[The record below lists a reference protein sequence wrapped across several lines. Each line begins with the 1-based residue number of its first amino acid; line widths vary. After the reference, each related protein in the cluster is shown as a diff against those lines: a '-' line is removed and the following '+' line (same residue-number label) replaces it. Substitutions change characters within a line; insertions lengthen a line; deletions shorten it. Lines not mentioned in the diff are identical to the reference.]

1 MNSRNHFEFDK
12 WTIEKASELLSPQS
26 VDCGDSDLN
35 EYFHSQCALFQ
46 KALMTQS
53 YVFYETADPLP
64 IVWGA
69 VDFCNDA
76 LPKEAIPGNS
86 RRKIPHLKRGFETF
100 PAVKITRLGIQRKQ
114 QKCGI
119 GTALLTVIKHFFLED
134 NRTGCRFI
142 TVDAYRGAVPFY
154 EKNGFTRTL
163 APEDE
168 DPDAPTISLF
178 FDLSRIER

>member
-1 MNSRNHFEFDK
+1 
-12 WTIEKASELLSPQS
+12 
-26 VDCGDSDLN
+26 
-35 EYFHSQCALFQ
+35 
-46 KALMTQS
+46 MTQS

-86 RRKIPHLKRGFETF
+86 RRKIPHLKRGFEIF

-119 GTALLTVIKHFFLED
+119 GTALLTVIKHFFWKTTVPAAGSSPSMLTAEQFHSTK
-134 NRTGCRFI
+134 RTASPGRSRQKMKI
-142 TVDAYRGAVPFY
+142 
-154 EKNGFTRTL
+154 RTPPQSL
-163 APEDE
+163 YSS
-168 DPDAPTISLF
+168 ISHESSADHSGHRLPQIILQKIKKF
-178 FDLSRIER
+178 LNPP

>member
-1 MNSRNHFEFDK
+1 
-12 WTIEKASELLSPQS
+12 
-26 VDCGDSDLN
+26 
-35 EYFHSQCALFQ
+35 
-46 KALMTQS
+46 MTQS

-64 IVWGA
+64 IVWGT

-86 RRKIPHLKRGFETF
+86 RRKIPHLKRGFEMF